1 MTTLAY
7 ANPDLPAPRRR
18 VWGLIACAIAVAA
31 AFFITSKSLALAES
45 LTAYTDCGTGRT
57 RMGQML
63 IFGMPMCL
71 SVPLG
76 AWLTARWA
84 HFGLLLCRCSLWAS
98 IAGWLTSALFV
109 ILK

>member
-1 MTTLAY
+1 MATLAY
-7 ANPDLPAPRRR
+7 ANPDLPAPQRRA
-18 VWGLIACAIAVAA
+18 WGLIACAIAVAA

-45 LTAYTDCGTGRT
+45 LTAYTNCGTGRAET
-57 RMGQML
+57 GQML

-71 SVPLG
+71 SVPFG

-98 IAGWLTSALFV
+98 IA
-109 ILK
+109 